1 MLGAVA
7 CGGGDIGTV
16 TPGAQGRGRSQA
28 EGLSTHLTAWTAGWY
43 SWGFG
48 SGQSGTPPQD

>member
-1 MLGAVA
+1 MLGAIA
-7 CGGGDIGTV
+7 CRGGDIGTM